1 MNATPTLRDA
11 ALRYGE
17 MLLRLIRANGLAGRT
32 DGLDDLCDRFER
44 LMENLPPVPEPLVWQ
59 GDYA

>member
-1 MNATPTLRDA
+1 MSLRDA

-17 MLLRLIRANGLAGRT
+17 FLLSRLWLAGRF
-32 DGLDDLCDRFER
+32 GRWGEVDDLCDRFER
-44 LMENLPPVPEPLVWQ
+44 LMDNLPPVPYPLTWD